1 MFGSTKVLFGTIAD
15 GKKKSFEVLVFLRM
29 SNVGATESMF
39 ESMKKTL
46 HEGAQWLL
54 TIIALKM
61 VGWGV

>member
-1 MFGSTKVLFGTIAD
+1 MV
-15 GKKKSFEVLVFLRM
+15 KKKSFEVLVFLRM